1 MEPNSELLDWVTDL
15 RRWFHR
21 HPEPGFKETETQ
33 NKVIETLTEL
43 GIEHRSIAGTGV
55 VADIPGPKDR
65 PCIALR
71 ADMDALRIAEPET
84 ELNKTYRSRNDG
96 FMHAC
101 GHDGH
106 MAMVLGAGRWLHEHR
121 GELRGSV
128 RLIFQP
134 SEENLPGGAVDIIK
148 DGGLEGVHGIV
159 GVHLLGRA
167 ELGEFRFRPGPFLAH
182 TSDWYLDISGKAGHH
197 MAPQKC
203 IDPIM
208 IASRFTATV
217 QNDIRSRFAPDEIY
231 ILGFGTING
240 GTQYNQTPEQVSMS
254 GSFRS
259 FSTGTSEVIE
269 QTMRR
274 NLDGLMQQF
283 QNPEAGVEPG
293 YKLKVVS
300 GYPVLRNHPGFT
312 ARTAEVLRASFPS
325 VTDNMDLNL
334 GAEDFSYYLEK
345 VPGIFMFL
353 GASNADK
360 GIFELNHSP
369 RFDIDESAL
378 GIGVKAYLTLATDF
392 LSDPEAY
399 TG

>member
-1 MEPNSELLDWVTDL
+1 MEPNQELVDWVTGL
-15 RRWFHR
+15 RRWFHQ

-33 NKVIETLTEL
+33 RKVIETLTEL
-43 GIEHRSIAGTGV
+43 GIEHRTIAGTGV
-55 VADIPGPKDR
+55 VADIQGKKDT

-71 ADMDALRIAEPET
+71 ADMDALRITEPET
-84 ELNKTYRSRNDG
+84 EHNKLYRSQNNG

-106 MAMVLGAGRWLHEHR
+106 MAMVLGAGRWLHEHQDSLA
-121 GELRGSV
+121 GKV

-134 SEENLPGGAVDIIK
+134 SEENLPGGAKSIIEQ
-148 DGGLEGVHGIV
+148 GGLDRVDGIV
-159 GVHLLGRA
+159 GIHLLGRA
-167 ELGEFRFRPGPFLAH
+167 GLGEFRFRPGPFLAH
-182 TSDWYLDISGKAGHH
+182 TSDWYLDIRGKAGHH

-208 IASRFTATV
+208 IASRFTSTV
-217 QNDIRSRFAPDEIY
+217 QNDIKARFAPDQVY
-231 ILGFGTING
+231 VLGFGTING
-240 GTQYNQTPEQVSMS
+240 GTQYNQTPEEVSMS

-259 FSTGTSEVIE
+259 FSTETSGVIE

-283 QNPEAGVEPG
+283 QNPESGVEPG
-293 YKLKVVS
+293 YELKVVS

-312 ARTAEVLRASFPS
+312 ARTAEVLRESFPK
-325 VTDNMDLNL
+325 VVDNMELNL

-345 VPGIFMFL
+345 VPGMFMFL
-353 GASNADK
+353 GASNPDK
-360 GIFELNHSP
+360 GIFELNHSS
-369 RFDIDESAL
+369 RFDIDETAL
-378 GIGVKAYLTLATDF
+378 GIGVNAYLSLATDF
-392 LSDPEAY
+392 LSNPNAY